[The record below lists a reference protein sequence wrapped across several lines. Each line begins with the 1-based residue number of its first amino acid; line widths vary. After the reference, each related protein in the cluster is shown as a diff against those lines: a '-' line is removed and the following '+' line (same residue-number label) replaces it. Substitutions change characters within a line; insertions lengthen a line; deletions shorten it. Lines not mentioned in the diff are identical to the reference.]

1 MFSQV
6 NIFPKALTILDA
18 TSEVNNNN
26 AYRHAMEVWL
36 SIILYEYS
44 YIKVPWKVKLT
55 QNMDL

>member
-44 YIKVPWKVKLT
+44 CIKVLWKVKLT
-55 QNMDL
+55 KNMDL

>member
-55 QNMDL
+55 KNMDL